1 LEYKRWKRA
10 FCVSFLLKI
19 DQAMSQQHSSPPS
32 QIIDQMIAEDAFSQW
47 LGVERI
53 DEGPGFSQLRMA
65 VRAEMVN
72 GFGIAHGGITF
83 SLADSAFAFASN
95 SRGRHAVSIETG
107 IDHLAPVKVGD
118 VLTATATE
126 QHLGRRLGHY
136 RVEVVNQNDEKVAL
150 FKGIVYR
157 KETEWITAQ

>member
-1 LEYKRWKRA
+1 
-10 FCVSFLLKI
+10 
-19 DQAMSQQHSSPPS
+19 MSEQHPSTTS
-32 QIIDQMIAEDAFSQW
+32 QIVDQMIAEDAFSQW

-53 DEGPGFSQLRMA
+53 AERPGFSQIKMT
-65 VRAEMVN
+65 VRPEMVN

-107 IDHLAPVKVGD
+107 IDHLAPVRIGD
-118 VLTATATE
+118 VLTATASE
-126 QHLGRRLGHY
+126 QHLGRRLGNY
-136 RVEVVNQNDEKVAL
+136 RVEVVNQKDEKVAL

-157 KETEWITAQ
+157 KDTEWVTK

>member
-1 LEYKRWKRA
+1 
-10 FCVSFLLKI
+10 
-19 DQAMSQQHSSPPS
+19 MSEQSPPPAS
-32 QIIDQMIAEDAFSQW
+32 KIVDQMIADDAFSQW
-47 LGVERI
+47 LGVERLA
-53 DEGPGFSQLRMA
+53 ESPGFSQLRMT
-65 VRAEMVN
+65 VRPEMVN

-83 SLADSAFAFASN
+83 SLSDSAFAFASN

-118 VLTATATE
+118 VLTATASE

-150 FKGIVYR
+150 FKGIVFR
-157 KETEWITAQ
+157 KDTEWTTK